1 MDTLNGL
8 PEIAMFV
15 GVPAGGK
22 STKSREYREK
32 GYVILSSDDIRA
44 AIVAENPELKKLLT
58 HPKISK
64 EEKISVIENICKG
77 RFSDDI
83 VGFLV
88 IITEKD
94 RGAEIENILHYFQAK
109 VREYKKIGV
118 ARVVSATELD
128 ERQKARVEEKLLQQ
142 TSYESFEVDY
152 SVDASLIGGMVI
164 RIGDRVVDSSIRTKL
179 DTMTKNLRKVSLS

>member
-1 MDTLNGL
+1 MAEQVDVL
-8 PEIAMFV
+8 ARSF
-15 GVPAGGK
+15 
-22 STKSREYREK
+22 
-32 GYVILSSDDIRA
+32 
-44 AIVAENPELKKLLT
+44 AENPELLKLLT

-64 EEKISVIENICKG
+64 EEKISVIENIFKG

-94 RGAEIENILHYFQAK
+94 RGAEIENILNYFQAK

-118 ARVVSATELD
+118 ARVVSATELTA
-128 ERQKARVEEKLLQQ
+128 EQRARVEQKLLQQ
-142 TSYESFEVDY
+142 TSYERFEVDY

-179 DTMTKNLRKVSLS
+179 DNMTKNLRKVSLS

>member
-1 MDTLNGL
+1 MAKLIEGSYGDALFELALEQNNL
-8 PEIAMFV
+8 DAIAEQVDVLTQSF
-15 GVPAGGK
+15 
-22 STKSREYREK
+22 
-32 GYVILSSDDIRA
+32 
-44 AIVAENPELKKLLT
+44 AENPELLKLLN

-64 EEKISVIENICKG
+64 EEKVSVIENIFKG

-88 IITEKD
+88 IITQKD
-94 RGAEIENILHYFQAK
+94 RGAEIEGILNYFKAK

-118 ARVVSATELD
+118 ARVTSAMELSA
-128 ERQKARVEEKLLQQ
+128 EQKKRVEEKLLQQ

-152 SVDASLIGGMVI
+152 NIDASLIGGMII

-179 DTMTKNLRKVSLS
+179 DNMTKNLRKVSLS

>member
-1 MDTLNGL
+1 MAKLIEGSYGDALFELALEQNNL
-8 PEIAMFV
+8 DSVAEQV
-15 GVPAGGK
+15 D
-22 STKSREYREK
+22 
-32 GYVILSSDDIRA
+32 ILAQSF
-44 AIVAENPELKKLLT
+44 AENPELLKLLT

-64 EEKISVIENICKG
+64 EEKVSVIENIFKG

-94 RGAEIENILHYFQAK
+94 RGAEIEGILNYFKAK

-118 ARVVSATELD
+118 ARVVSATELSA
-128 ERQKARVEEKLLQQ
+128 EQKERVEEKLLQQ

>member
-1 MDTLNGL
+1 MAKLIEGSYGDALFEL
-8 PEIAMFV
+8 ALEQQELDSIAEQVDVLAQTF
-15 GVPAGGK
+15 
-22 STKSREYREK
+22 
-32 GYVILSSDDIRA
+32 
-44 AIVAENPELKKLLT
+44 AENPELLKLLT

-64 EEKISVIENICKG
+64 EEKISVIENIFKG
-77 RFSDDI
+77 RFSDNI

-94 RGAEIENILHYFQAK
+94 RGAEIEGILNYFKAK

-118 ARVVSATELD
+118 ARVTSAVELSA
-128 ERQKARVEEKLLQQ
+128 EQKKRVEEKLLQQ

-179 DTMTKNLRKVSLS
+179 DNMTKNLRKVSLS

>member
-1 MDTLNGL
+1 MAKLIEGSYGDALFEL
-8 PEIAMFV
+8 ALEQQELDSIAEQVDVLAQTF
-15 GVPAGGK
+15 
-22 STKSREYREK
+22 
-32 GYVILSSDDIRA
+32 
-44 AIVAENPELKKLLT
+44 AENPELLKLLT

-64 EEKISVIENICKG
+64 EEKISVIENIFKG
-77 RFSDDI
+77 RFSDNI

-94 RGAEIENILHYFQAK
+94 RGAEIEGILNYFKAK

-118 ARVVSATELD
+118 ARVTSAVELSA
-128 ERQKARVEEKLLQQ
+128 EQKKRVEEKLLQQ

-164 RIGDRVVDSSIRTKL
+164 RIGDRVVDSSIRTKM
-179 DTMTKNLRKVSLS
+179 DNMAKNLRKVSLA

>member
-1 MDTLNGL
+1 MAKLI
-8 PEIAMFV
+8 E
-15 GVPAGGK
+15 
-22 STKSREYREK
+22 
-32 GYVILSSDDIRA
+32 SSYGDALFELALEQNELDSVA
-44 AIVAENPELKKLLT
+44 EQVDVLAQSFAENPELLKLLT

-64 EEKISVIENICKG
+64 EEKISVIENIFKG

-88 IITEKD
+88 VITEKD
-94 RGAEIENILHYFQAK
+94 RGAEIENILRYFQAK

-118 ARVVSATELD
+118 ARVLSATELTK
-128 ERQKARVEEKLLQQ
+128 EQKKRVEKKLLQQ

-179 DTMTKNLRKVSLS
+179 DTMAKNLRKVSLS

>member
-1 MDTLNGL
+1 MAKLIEGSYGDALFEL
-8 PEIAMFV
+8 AL
-15 GVPAGGK
+15 
-22 STKSREYREK
+22 EK
-32 GYVILSSDDIRA
+32 NNLDATAEQVDMLA
-44 AIVAENPELKKLLT
+44 QAFAENPELLKLLT

-64 EEKISVIENICKG
+64 EEKVSVIENIFKG

-94 RGAEIENILHYFQAK
+94 RGAEIEGILNYFKAK

-118 ARVVSATELD
+118 ARVTSATELSAQ
-128 ERQKARVEEKLLQQ
+128 QKARVEEKLLQQ

>member
-1 MDTLNGL
+1 MAKLIEGSYGDALFELALEQNEL
-8 PEIAMFV
+8 DSIAEQV
-15 GVPAGGK
+15 D
-22 STKSREYREK
+22 
-32 GYVILSSDDIRA
+32 ILTQSF
-44 AIVAENPELKKLLT
+44 AENPELLKLLN

-64 EEKISVIENICKG
+64 EEKISVIENIFRG

-88 IITEKD
+88 IITQKD
-94 RGAEIENILHYFQAK
+94 RGAEIGNILNYFRAK

-118 ARVVSATELD
+118 ARVTSAVELSAD
-128 ERQKARVEEKLLQQ
+128 QKKRVEEKLLQQ

-164 RIGDRVVDSSIRTKL
+164 RIGDRVVDSSIKTKL
-179 DTMTKNLRKVSLS
+179 YDLSRHLRDIQV

>member
-1 MDTLNGL
+1 MAKLIEGSYGDALFELALEQNNL
-8 PEIAMFV
+8 DSIAEQV
-15 GVPAGGK
+15 D
-22 STKSREYREK
+22 
-32 GYVILSSDDIRA
+32 ILTQSF
-44 AIVAENPELKKLLT
+44 AENPELLKLLT

-64 EEKISVIENICKG
+64 EEKVSVIENIFKG

-88 IITEKD
+88 IITQKD
-94 RGAEIENILHYFQAK
+94 RGAEIEAILNYFLAK

-118 ARVVSATELD
+118 ARVTSAVELSAD
-128 ERQKARVEEKLLQQ
+128 QKKRVEEKLLQQ

-179 DTMTKNLRKVSLS
+179 DNMTKNLRKVSLS

>member
-1 MDTLNGL
+1 MAKLIEGSYGDALFELALERNAL
-8 PEIAMFV
+8 DSMAEQVDLLAQAF
-15 GVPAGGK
+15 
-22 STKSREYREK
+22 
-32 GYVILSSDDIRA
+32 
-44 AIVAENPELKKLLT
+44 AENPELLKLLN

-64 EEKISVIENICKG
+64 EEKISVIENIFKG

-88 IITEKD
+88 IIVEKD
-94 RGAEIENILHYFQAK
+94 RGAEINGILRYFQAR

-118 ARVVSATELD
+118 ACVTSAVELSA
-128 ERQKARVEEKLLQQ
+128 EQKTRVEEKLLQQ

-152 SVDASLIGGMVI
+152 SVDASLIGGMII

-179 DTMTKNLRKVSLS
+179 DNMTKNLRKVSLS

>member
-1 MDTLNGL
+1 MAKLI
-8 PEIAMFV
+8 E
-15 GVPAGGK
+15 
-22 STKSREYREK
+22 
-32 GYVILSSDDIRA
+32 SSYGDALFELALEQNSLDSMAEQVDVLARSF
-44 AIVAENPELKKLLT
+44 AENPELLKLLT

-64 EEKISVIENICKG
+64 EEKVSVIENIFKG

-94 RGAEIENILHYFQAK
+94 RGAEIENILRYFRAK

-118 ARVVSATELD
+118 ARVVSATELSK
-128 ERQKARVEEKLLQQ
+128 EQKARVEKKLLQQ

-152 SVDASLIGGMVI
+152 SEDASLIGGMII

-179 DTMTKNLRKVSLS
+179 DTMAKSLRKVSLS

>member
-1 MDTLNGL
+1 MAKLI
-8 PEIAMFV
+8 E
-15 GVPAGGK
+15 
-22 STKSREYREK
+22 
-32 GYVILSSDDIRA
+32 SSYGDALFELALEQNELDSVA
-44 AIVAENPELKKLLT
+44 EQVDVLAQSFAENPELLKLLT

-64 EEKISVIENICKG
+64 EEKISVIENIFKG

-94 RGAEIENILHYFQAK
+94 RGAEIENILSYFMAK

-118 ARVVSATELD
+118 ARVISAVELTK
-128 ERQKARVEEKLLQQ
+128 EQKSRVEKKLLQQ

-179 DTMTKNLRKVSLS
+179 DNMAKSLRKVSLS